1 MGLMKKDRGMLAYK
15 NSMCI
20 RGIAAIC
27 IMLGHYLSSFPWYV
41 GAWFHGFL
49 WVGIFFF
56 YSGYGLRI
64 SVEYKENYLEKFW
77 NHKIKNVFLPYMLA
91 AGAAT
96 LFYSDKYKLPWYKIV
111 IGPLIGYRY
120 NTTLWYVVELFF
132 LYIIFYIVYK
142 YRPKALEIIMGICYF
157 VFVIMGVF
165 FDIGTWWYIS
175 TSAFLMG
182 IMYKNYIDIF
192 YTLLRKIKL
201 YINLI
206 FALLYSV
213 IVLNQAGILK
223 LPWKET
229 YIITL
234 IQMIMIPLFVLVIWN
249 MDIRFEGVWQ
259 NILNSLGKI
268 SYEIYLWHMLILLVN
283 QSICFGGR
291 IIECVL
297 SIIETV
303 IWAMALNCMK
313 RKFQKMGKFI

>member
-1 MGLMKKDRGMLAYK
+1 
-15 NSMCI
+15 
-20 RGIAAIC
+20 
-27 IMLGHYLSSFPWYV
+27 
-41 GAWFHGFL
+41 
-49 WVGIFFF
+49 
-56 YSGYGLRI
+56 
-64 SVEYKENYLEKFW
+64 
-77 NHKIKNVFLPYMLA
+77 
-91 AGAAT
+91 
-96 LFYSDKYKLPWYKIV
+96 
-111 IGPLIGYRY
+111 
-120 NTTLWYVVELFF
+120 
-132 LYIIFYIVYK
+132 
-142 YRPKALEIIMGICYF
+142 MGICYF

-213 IVLNQAGILK
+213 IVLNQTGILK

>member
-1 MGLMKKDRGMLAYK
+1 M
-15 NSMCI
+15 
-20 RGIAAIC
+20 
-27 IMLGHYLSSFPWYV
+27 
-41 GAWFHGFL
+41 
-49 WVGIFFF
+49 
-56 YSGYGLRI
+56 
-64 SVEYKENYLEKFW
+64 
-77 NHKIKNVFLPYMLA
+77 
-91 AGAAT
+91 
-96 LFYSDKYKLPWYKIV
+96 
-111 IGPLIGYRY
+111 
-120 NTTLWYVVELFF
+120 
-132 LYIIFYIVYK
+132 
-142 YRPKALEIIMGICYF
+142 
-157 VFVIMGVF
+157 
-165 FDIGTWWYIS
+165 
-175 TSAFLMG
+175 
-182 IMYKNYIDIF
+182 
-192 YTLLRKIKL
+192 
-201 YINLI
+201 
-206 FALLYSV
+206 

-303 IWAMALNCMK
+303 ILSMALNCIK